1 MYSGNLVMAH
11 CYVCDK
17 DTHYMQPAFI
27 TLNPSTSSYSR
38 LNYEKKDDHVVL
50 LLRITVVR
58 FTCHD
63 LYTLILTRTLGNHT
77 RLERWAIHLPS
88 QIDMLGTPPAIAG
101 VGGYPGRSNVCPRCS
116 RSPSS
121 YQGSRRASEP
131 FYSYLLHVLSQRI
144 HS

>member
-1 MYSGNLVMAH
+1 VYSGNLVMAH

-63 LYTLILTRTLGNHT
+63 LYTL
-77 RLERWAIHLPS
+77 
-88 QIDMLGTPPAIAG
+88 
-101 VGGYPGRSNVCPRCS
+101 
-116 RSPSS
+116 
-121 YQGSRRASEP
+121 
-131 FYSYLLHVLSQRI
+131 
-144 HS
+144 